1 MGAFLADEHEMEDAD
16 GEHRSMAMRAWAEK
30 WLSAERFAP
39 YLEAVGGDA
48 EGALRLYRWNVALGQ
63 FLMRDISYFEVAL
76 RNAYNDVMELRWDG
90 GEHWLLDDAS
100 PVRRP
105 VVRRSSRGSVDVN
118 RVNRK
123 IIDVAASG
131 LPDGFSTGDLVSGLT
146 LGFWVHLT
154 DRSREAVIWRIGL
167 HAAWPKGTRRAE
179 LQDWLDGIL
188 RVRNRIAHN
197 ERLFNPRHAQL
208 SPLRANADARELL
221 GQLCPEAAAYVQE
234 PGGETIEDF
243 LAQNPAPAG
252 VRL

>member
-1 MGAFLADEHEMEDAD
+1 MADERNDHPTMENVAR
-16 GEHRSMAMRAWAEK
+16 GRHGTAMRPWAEK

-39 YLEAVGGDA
+39 YLEASGGDVEA
-48 EGALRLYRWNVALGQ
+48 ALGLYRWNVALGQ

-76 RNAYNDVMELRWDG
+76 RNAYNDVMESRWEG

-105 VVRRSSRGSVDVN
+105 VVRTSGKGSVDVN

-123 IIDVAASG
+123 IIDVAASE
-131 LPDGFSTGDLVSGLT
+131 LPDGFSTGDLVSNLT

-154 DRSREAVIWRIGL
+154 DRSREAIIWRTGL
-167 HAAWPKGTRRAE
+167 YAAWPKGTRRAE
-179 LQDWLDGIL
+179 LQDRLDGIL

-197 ERLFNPRHAQL
+197 ERLFNPRRAQL
-208 SPLRANADARELL
+208 SPVRASADAWELL
-221 GQLCPEAAAYVQE
+221 SQLCPEAAAYVQ
-234 PGGETIEDF
+234 GSDGKTIEDF
-243 LAQNPAPAG
+243 LARNPAPVG